1 METKYLLDDLYYL
14 HAWLTGNKHIFV
26 IGKKKQNNKNLE
38 LNAETLSSSNFSMQ
52 LLQVLQVS
60 FRPVL

>member
-26 IGKKKQNNKNLE
+26 IGKKNKTTK
-38 LNAETLSSSNFSMQ
+38 TLS
-52 LLQVLQVS
+52 
-60 FRPVL
+60 